1 MSTPR
6 AQSPSLL
13 HAISPRLLPGSF
25 PPNSVVIVII
35 VCITSTPCERR
46 FFFEGAR
53 VIRVLSSRYAHT
65 SARIVIG
72 IFGIGIGVRLAVGRS
87 GLTIQGDYAALTFTT
102 FPGLTHEMDIPRL
115 SVELKEALDL
125 LTFVRSTTVYITV
138 IVWRPVFGVRR
149 SLITKTVRSIW
160 WPP

>member
-6 AQSPSLL
+6 AQSPSVL

-46 FFFEGAR
+46 IFFEGARHRFR

-72 IFGIGIGVRLAVGRS
+72 IFGTGIGVRLAVG
-87 GLTIQGDYAALTFTT
+87 LTIQGDCAVPTT
-102 FPGLTHEMDIPRL
+102 LPGLTHETNISRL
-115 SVELKEALDL
+115 SVELKEALDINNYL
-125 LTFVRSTTVYITV
+125 PLFVRQRFI
-138 IVWRPVFGVRR
+138 
-149 SLITKTVRSIW
+149 
-160 WPP
+160 